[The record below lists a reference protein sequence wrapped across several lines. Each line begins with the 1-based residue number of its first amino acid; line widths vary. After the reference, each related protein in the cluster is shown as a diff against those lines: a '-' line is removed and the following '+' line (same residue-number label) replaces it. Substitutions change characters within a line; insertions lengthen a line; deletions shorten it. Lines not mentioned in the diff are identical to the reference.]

1 MSSPAVK
8 LQFAHFEQFKIGVF
22 PKPFGP
28 VFFRAH
34 LKESTKRK
42 VFQVDSK
49 FFAGFAPRERSQF
62 TGEM

>member
-1 MSSPAVK
+1 MGTPAAK
-8 LQFAHFEQFKIGVF
+8 LQFAHFEQFKLGF
-22 PKPFGP
+22 SPKPFGP

-42 VFQVDSK
+42 VFQVDGK

-62 TGEM
+62 TGEI